1 MRNLNDLKYLLCY
14 KIIKNIKLFDL
25 GTENNTNRKLFK
37 RIITNII
44 TGGEYFY
51 TQKNYN
57 TDNGAFWRLQNKCN
71 DIKDKIK
78 DEFYNNDNNSLLKFK
93 YNE

>member
-1 MRNLNDLKYLLCY
+1 MSMEDKER
-14 KIIKNIKLFDL
+14 IKKMHKN
-25 GTENNTNRKLFK
+25 
-37 RIITNII
+37 
-44 TGGEYFY
+44 FY
-51 TQKNYN
+51 V
-57 TDNGAFWRLQNKCN
+57 